1 MPLTKSD
8 KQDIEGILTKG
19 LVRQEFKFE
28 NKLDDIEQKFEVRL
42 TKFRDSFYT
51 KIDPILKEVKASH
64 EERVIAVTQYRR
76 NQDRIETL
84 EEIHPQGKHIFA

>member
-28 NKLDDIEQKFEVRL
+28 NKLDDIEQKFEAKL
-42 TKFRDSFYT
+42 TKFRDGFYT
-51 KIDPILKEVKASH
+51 KIDPILKEVKTNH
-64 EERVIAVTQYRR
+64 EERVIAAAQHRR
-76 NQDRIETL
+76 NQDRIEAL
-84 EEIHPQGKHIFA
+84 EEIHPQGKHVFA